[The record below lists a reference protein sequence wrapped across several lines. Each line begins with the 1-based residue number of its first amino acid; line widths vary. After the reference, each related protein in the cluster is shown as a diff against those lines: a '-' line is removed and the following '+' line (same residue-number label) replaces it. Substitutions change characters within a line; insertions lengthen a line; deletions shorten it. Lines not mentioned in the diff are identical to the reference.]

1 MLQVIGNKVKGVWK
15 EEDGLGTLEII
26 LIIAVTVVIALVF
39 KTQIKNLMTSL
50 FTKLGNQTTEFFED
64 VKKD

>member
-1 MLQVIGNKVKGVWK
+1 MLQAIGNKFKGVWK

-39 KTQIKNLMTSL
+39 KKQIKTLMDSL
-50 FTKLGNQTTEFFED
+50 FVSLSTQTTDFFNE
-64 VKKD
+64 VKQ